1 MSTKTRYD
9 LSQIVLHWLIAILIA
24 VNWFLGDAM
33 NHAFRDLL
41 RTNGTSALD
50 SGANAH
56 RLIGISVIVL
66 VLLRVVVRLIRKGPP
81 EAPGSKAM
89 QLGAKVGHLAL
100 YVLMLA
106 VPVTGYLSY
115 SNLDRNMGGI
125 HGAVTN
131 LLLIVAFGHAIL
143 AFYHHYVLKDG
154 LLYRMFPG
162 KQA

>member
-9 LSQIVLHWLIAILIA
+9 LSQITLHWLIAILIA
-24 VNWFLGDAM
+24 VNWFLGDSM

-56 RLIGISVIVL
+56 RLIGMAVIALVLVRIVL
-66 VLLRVVVRLIRKGPP
+66 RVLRKGPP
-81 EAPGSKAM
+81 EAPGSKRA
-89 QLGAKVGHLAL
+89 QLAAKAGHLAL

-106 VPVTGYLSY
+106 VPVSGYLSF

-125 HGAVTN
+125 HEVVTN
-131 LLLIVAFGHAIL
+131 LLLVVAFGHAIL

-154 LLYRMFPG
+154 LLSRMIPG
-162 KQA
+162 K